1 VSSQIKDAISR
12 IDPRF
17 RLFLGA
23 SLLLTSAFNN
33 LFYTAMIQLL
43 IAVLFLL
50 ILVSGRRLFTESI
63 RLLCWLVIPIL
74 LLHAF
79 FTPGEMLFKGV
90 AIPVTVEGIRLGS
103 WFALHL
109 VVMFLSALVLSRL
122 LSKQEWIT
130 TMLSIPGWG
139 EKLVPYALLLES
151 GLKKNGE
158 IVRREYAN
166 WCSHGKKLKQFP
178 LHITTALTDSLNK
191 NRDDAFEL
199 WNDWDACVSS
209 VAESSQ
215 PGEQGRP
222 VETVLAVMIAAIIW
236 MLYLAGSV

>member
-1 VSSQIKDAISR
+1 MSSRIKDAISR
-12 IDPRF
+12 IAPLF
-17 RLFLGA
+17 RLFLGG
-23 SLLLTSAFNN
+23 SLLLTSAFND
-33 LFYTAMIQLL
+33 LFYIAMIQLL
-43 IAVLFLL
+43 ISVSLLL
-50 ILVSGRRLFTESI
+50 ILVSGKRLFTESI

-109 VVMFLSALVLSRL
+109 IVMFLSALALSRL

-158 IVRREYAN
+158 IVRREYAS

-178 LHITTALTDSLNK
+178 IHITTALTDTLNK

-199 WNDWDACVSS
+199 WNDWDVRVSS

-215 PGEQGRP
+215 PGKRGRP
-222 VETVLAVMIAAIIW
+222 VETISAVIVTVIIW
-236 MLYLAGSV
+236 MFYLAGSV